1 MKNEFSS
8 GMASLLVIMR
18 KRRRDMQ
25 DVTTADDGSVF
36 TRLSRFEEGL
46 GGRRRG

>member
-1 MKNEFSS
+1 MSFRVEWPLSR
-8 GMASLLVIMR
+8 VIMR

>member
-1 MKNEFSS
+1 MSFRVEWPLSR
-8 GMASLLVIMR
+8 VIMR
-18 KRRRDMQ
+18 KRGKDMQ
-25 DVTTADDGSVF
+25 DVTAAVDGSVF

>member
-1 MKNEFSS
+1 MSFRVEWPLSR
-8 GMASLLVIMR
+8 VIMR

-36 TRLSRFEEGL
+36 TRLSKYEEGL
-46 GGRRRG
+46 GRRRRG